1 MKFQKVIAA
10 PVALGL
16 TIASFPLLNSPAHAK
31 SVKIPIPKSVVS
43 TAFNTAL
50 SSTKIHLDNYWKKQG
65 RTNWHKDTSY
75 ILFPNGAK
83 QSFPIPEYRFNVTK
97 YRQLKYYI
105 DDMNTSSIKS
115 TINGSRIQTTLYFE
129 SQGEEVKAKCIRR
142 RFKKWNECSLKMER
156 DIHLNNSILSMSLR
170 PVAYKGSISYANA
183 AVDFKTDLRISSKLC
198 QSFKGICKNIESR
211 IKNELTN
218 NIENKLAN
226 GLNNS
231 DVRAKVASS
240 VKKSLKSSLGK
251 YKNWK
256 IVSIKS
262 KGNKYILKLSK

>member
-1 MKFQKVIAA
+1 MKLQRLIAA
-10 PVALGL
+10 PVTLGL

-31 SVKIPIPKSVVS
+31 TVQVSIPKAVVS
-43 TAFNTAL
+43 TAFNAAL
-50 SSTKIHLDNYWKKQG
+50 SSTKIHLDNYGKKQG

-83 QSFPIPEYRFNVTK
+83 QPIPIPEYRFNVTK

-105 DDMNTSSIKS
+105 DDMNTSSIKT
-115 TINGSRIQTTLYFE
+115 TISGSRIKTTLNFE
-129 SQGEEVKAKCIRR
+129 RQGEEIKAKCIRR

-156 DIHLNNSILSMSLR
+156 DIHLNNSIISMSLR
-170 PVAYKGSISYANA
+170 PVAYKGSISYANP

-198 QSFKGICKNIESR
+198 QSFKGICKNIEGR
-211 IKNELTN
+211 IKKELTN
-218 NIENKLAN
+218 SIESRLAN
-226 GLNNS
+226 GLNDSN
-231 DVRAKVASS
+231 VRAKVASS
-240 VKKSLKSSLGK
+240 VKNSLKSKLGK

-262 KGNKYILKLSK
+262 QGNNFVVKLSN

>member
-1 MKFQKVIAA
+1 MKLKKIIAA
-10 PVALGL
+10 PVSLGL
-16 TIASFPLLNSPAHAK
+16 TIASFPLLSSPAYAK
-31 SVKIPIPKSVVS
+31 TVKVSVPKAVVS
-43 TAFNTAL
+43 TAFNAAL
-50 SSTKIHLDNYWKKQG
+50 SSTKIHLDNYGKKQG
-65 RTNWHKDTSY
+65 RTSWHQDSSY

-83 QSFPIPEYRFNVTK
+83 QSFPIPEYPFKVTR

-115 TINGSRIQTTLYFE
+115 TINGSRIKTTLYFE

-156 DIHLNNSILSMSLR
+156 DIHLNNSVISMSLT
-170 PVAYKGSISYANA
+170 PIAYKGSISYANS
-183 AVDFKTDLRISSKLC
+183 AVDFKTDLRIASKLC
-198 QSFKGICKNIESR
+198 QSFKGICKNIEGR

-218 NIENKLAN
+218 NIETRLAK

-231 DVRAKVASS
+231 NVRAKVASS
-240 VKKSLKSSLGK
+240 VKKSLKSNLGK
-251 YKNWK
+251 YNNWK